1 MMNFAAFKMMYFVLK
16 MMRAALDIMNLPQQI
31 TSPSCVSHRQS
42 AENDRNEV
50 RPERETGE
58 KNGQGLG

>member
-1 MMNFAAFKMMYFVLK
+1 MYFVLK